1 MRHTRNYVL
10 YAVFLVVLFE
20 VSFRMLFAFRP
31 GEFDE
36 TSSWRRQWILRHRWG
51 AEIYYSFDRYDPT
64 KGWAAKAGL
73 RDVRVFKEKTLNT
86 NSRGLR
92 GRTEYTYEPTPG
104 TLRIV
109 VLGDSFTF
117 GDGVSDDETYCA
129 NLQTILPHVEIINMG
144 VHGYGHD
151 QMLILFREEGVK
163 YRPDIVLLGF
173 AAADMPRNRLLF
185 RDYAKPA
192 FMIDGE
198 RLRLVGSPV
207 PRPEQMLRW
216 NWARPRTLDVVST
229 LAYLV
234 RQNTGLEEA
243 RTTRVTAR
251 VLDELVDEIHDA
263 GAKPVFVYL
272 PIGREDASSGPP
284 AAGER
289 FFSDWCARSGR
300 VTCLSARP
308 SLVAEAARNPDIV
321 TRGHWKPAGHRVV
334 AAAIAEGLIGSG
346 LVAPR
351 PDTSGGTRQDDAS
364 R

>member
-1 MRHTRNYVL
+1 VRRTRNYIL
-10 YAVFLVVLFE
+10 YVVFLLVLFE

-73 RDVRVFKEKTLNT
+73 RDVQVFKEKTLNT

-92 GRTEYTYEPTPG
+92 GRTEYSYEPTPG

-117 GDGVSDDETYCA
+117 GDWVSDDETYCA
-129 NLQTILPHVEIINMG
+129 NLEKILPHVEIINMG

-173 AAADMPRNRLLF
+173 AAADMSRNRLRF
-185 RDYAKPA
+185 RDFAKPA
-192 FMIDGE
+192 FEIEGE
-198 RLRLVGSPV
+198 RLNLVGSPV
-207 PRPEQMLRW
+207 PRPEVVLRW

-234 RQNTGLEEA
+234 RQKTGLEDA
-243 RTTRVTAR
+243 RTAR
-251 VLDELVDEIHDA
+251 VTTRILDELVNGILGA
-263 GAKPVFVYL
+263 GARPVFVYL
-272 PIGREDASSGPP
+272 PIDREDASSGPP
-284 AAGER
+284 GERER
-289 FFSDWCARSGR
+289 FFADWCARSGR

-308 SLVAEAARNPDIV
+308 SFVAEAARNPDIV

-334 AAAIAEGLIGSG
+334 AAAIAEGLIGNG

-351 PDTSGGTRQDDAS
+351 PDTPNGTHLDDES